1 MTTIK
6 QIGIDLHTNCFTIAY
21 RDKTGNFIFG
31 NFNLFKNDEIED
43 FKKILNKKTIIA
55 VEATINSH
63 CFYETFSPLVKK
75 VIIVN
80 TNNHSHRQ
88 TKTKSD
94 KEDAKRVLIFL
105 EADMLSEIWVAPK
118 KIVHLRKLLS
128 IQKQIEKIQTCC
140 KNMLGNILIE
150 TITKRRR
157 SSITHKDNI
166 ALFHDE
172 KFDETQQLISKNL
185 IEITKYMEL
194 KNAVL
199 KHAIVKYLGESEDVK
214 LLMSIPGISYYSAV
228 CILAEIGDINRF
240 DSARK
245 LCSYAGLVPILD
257 ESNGK
262 RKNRGIT
269 KSGRRKLRYFAV
281 FSVLNAIKSSKTLRE
296 FYNRIASKGSKKRAM
311 VATGRK
317 LLTIIYHIL
326 TTKEPFREM
335 KESLYN
341 MKIFKWKKALMT
353 NSSNMDK
360 LMKKFIDKEIYEA
373 VFIDDRLKC

>member
-1 MTTIK
+1 MTIIK

-21 RDKTGNFIFG
+21 RDKTGNFIFEE
-31 NFNLFKNDEIED
+31 FNLFKNDEIEG
-43 FKKILNKKTIIA
+43 FKKLLSKETTIA
-55 VEATINSH
+55 VEATINSSY
-63 CFYETFSPLVKK
+63 FYEAFSPFVKK
-75 VIIVN
+75 VMIVN
-80 TNNHSHRQ
+80 TSKHDHK
-88 TKTKSD
+88 KTKRKTD
-94 KEDAKRVLIFL
+94 KEDAKRILIFL
-105 EADMLSEIWVAPK
+105 EANMLSEIWVAPK
-118 KIVHLRKLLS
+118 KVVHLRKLLS
-128 IQKQIEKIQTCC
+128 IQKQIESIQTGC

-150 TITKRRR
+150 TATKRKR
-157 SSITHKDNI
+157 SEITHRDNI
-166 ALFHDE
+166 ALFYNE
-172 KFDETQQLISKNL
+172 KFNENQQLISRNL

-194 KNAVL
+194 KNAVM
-199 KHAIVKYLGESEDVK
+199 KHAIVKYLGENEHVK

-228 CILAEIGDINRF
+228 CILAEIGDIHRF
-240 DSARK
+240 DSAKK

-326 TTKEPFREM
+326 TTKEPFREI

-353 NSSNMDK
+353 NSSNMNK